1 MINQYE
7 VPAYASHNGPA
18 LTSAVPEAEEEV
30 VVRRATA
37 MDLAFALP
45 ICAEMESSAKARG
58 TGISRRDPAD
68 IKRKM
73 LEGHAVIA
81 FTKSGVWAGFSYIQT
96 WENARFVS
104 NSGLIVAPAFR
115 RLKVASAI
123 KQQIFELSRKLYPQ
137 AKIFSI
143 TTGLAVM
150 KLNSRLGFEPVTY
163 TEITQ
168 DPQFWTACKSCANYP
183 VLASQGHKRCL
194 CTAMLFTPGETSIP
208 CYT

>member
-1 MINQYE
+1 M
-7 VPAYASHNGPA
+7 
-18 LTSAVPEAEEEV
+18 PEAEEEV
-30 VVRRATA
+30 VVRLATA

-73 LEGHAVIA
+73 LEGKAVIA
-81 FTKSGVWAGFSYIQT
+81 FTKTGMWAGFSYIQT
-96 WENARFVS
+96 WENGRFVS

-123 KQQIFELSRKLYPQ
+123 KQKIFELSRKLYPH

-183 VLASQGHKRCL
+183 VLASQGFKKCL
-194 CTAMLFTPGETSIP
+194 CTAMLFTPEETSEP